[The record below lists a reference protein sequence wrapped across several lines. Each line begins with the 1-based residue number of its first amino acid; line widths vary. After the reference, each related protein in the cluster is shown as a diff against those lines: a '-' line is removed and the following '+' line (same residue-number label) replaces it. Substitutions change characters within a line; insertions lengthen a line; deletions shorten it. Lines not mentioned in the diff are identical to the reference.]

1 LKIPGASVMGIY
13 GHYHIEGMHK
23 IADVLGEKVLLLINE
38 IAEIIHSTAD
48 YFTGT
53 SLSNS

>member
-1 LKIPGASVMGIY
+1 MGIY